1 MSQSFSNKVTQ
12 MQILIK
18 SLGIVLALIAVVYML
33 RPDMA
38 KRLMLFF
45 QKGRRIYFDGVINF
59 ALAAVFFIGARD
71 CRYPLVIFICG
82 IVFMLEGFLIF
93 SFGPK
98 RTSPILEWS
107 REQSEGLFQFVGLIL
122 GAVGVATFLSA

>member
-1 MSQSFSNKVTQ
+1 LSQSFSNKVTQ

-45 QKGRRIYFDGVINF
+45 QKGRRIYF

>member
-1 MSQSFSNKVTQ
+1 

-18 SLGIVLALIAVVYML
+18 SLGIVLALIAVGYML

-38 KRLMLFF
+38 KRLMFFF
-45 QKGRRIYFDGVINF
+45 QKGKRIYLDGIINF
-59 ALAAVFFIGARD
+59 ALAVVFFIGSRE

-82 IVFMLEGFLIF
+82 IVFMAEGFLIF
-93 SFGPK
+93 GFGTK
-98 RTSPILEWS
+98 KTTPILEWS

-122 GAVGVATFLSA
+122 GAIGVATFLSA